1 MTDEFCTDCKA
12 YTPIVFDHM
21 AGDII
26 CSECGLVLE
35 SHSIDE
41 TSEWRTF
48 ADESKDKDPNRVGAP
63 SDPLLC
69 GGGLGTVITKIGA
82 SCDSSFSSS
91 RVINQWQKV
100 AQNPDASL
108 INNFKR
114 IGNMADTLGLMET
127 IKSHAKELYKKVT
140 DQNACRGRNLSPIM
154 AACLYYACQEEGV
167 PRTMKEIAMV
177 TKGATKK
184 DIYRAK
190 RLVREKLEIG
200 NKVIHAGDLA
210 RRYCSN
216 LGLNNLV
223 TKAVLE
229 TVKKSEEFDIRRTS
243 TSILATI
250 IYMITQLS
258 DRKCSLRGV

>member
-1 MTDEFCTDCKA
+1 MTDGFCTDCKA
-12 YTPIVFDHM
+12 YTPIVFDHTT
-21 AGDII
+21 GDTI

-48 ADESKDKDPNRVGAP
+48 ADESRDKDPNRVGAP
-63 SDPLLC
+63 LDPLLC

-108 INNFKR
+108 INKFKR
-114 IGNMADTLGLMET
+114 IGDMADTLGLKET
-127 IKSHAKELYKKVT
+127 IKNHAKELYKKVT

-154 AACLYYACQEEGV
+154 AACLYYACQEEGY
-167 PRTMKEIAMV
+167 PRTMKEIA
-177 TKGATKK
+177 KGATMK
-184 DIYRAK
+184 DVYRAK
-190 RLVREKLEIG
+190 RLVREKLGIG

-229 TVKKSEEFDIRRTS
+229 TVKKSEKFDIRRTS

>member
-1 MTDEFCTDCKA
+1 MTDGFCTDCKA
-12 YTPIVFDHM
+12 WTPVVFDHT
-21 AGDII
+21 AGDTI
-26 CSECGLVLE
+26 CSERGLVLE
-35 SHSIDE
+35 SRSIYE

-48 ADESKDKDPNRVGAP
+48 ADESRDKDSNRVGAS

-69 GGGLGTVITKIGA
+69 G
-82 SCDSSFSSS
+82 S
-91 RVINQWQKV
+91 
-100 AQNPDASL
+100 
-108 INNFKR
+108 
-114 IGNMADTLGLMET
+114 LMET
-127 IKSHAKELYKKVT
+127 IKNHAKELYKKVT
-140 DQNACRGRNLSPIM
+140 DQNVCRGRNLSPIM
-154 AACLYYACQEEGV
+154 AACLYYDCQEEGF

-177 TKGATKK
+177 TKGAIMK

-210 RRYCSN
+210 RRYCSH

-229 TVKKSEEFDIRRTS
+229 TVKKSEKFDIRRTS

-258 DRKCSLRGV
+258 GWNSEVLSSRGVTLNIATPNLFIHSS